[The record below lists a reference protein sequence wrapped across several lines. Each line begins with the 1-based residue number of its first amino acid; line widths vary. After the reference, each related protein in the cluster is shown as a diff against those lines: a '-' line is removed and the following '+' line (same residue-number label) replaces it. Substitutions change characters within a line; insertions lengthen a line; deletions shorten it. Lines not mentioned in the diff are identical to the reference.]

1 MTEEERHWLEEYIK
15 TTKNLCD
22 IAILV
27 MRGNQE
33 YLLPTVLE
41 LLYIET
47 QSIVDD
53 YCIKEG

>member
-53 YCIKEG
+53 YCIKE